1 MGGILLVRRLILL
14 GAAAVLLSCA
24 HLSVEKPAGFAEVE
38 TEKLYKAVSPEGMLY
53 RVRTVDNYPVQSL
66 AFWSDALKNHLIKE
80 GYTLLGEGEPFQ
92 AGNYE
97 GELFEW
103 ALPYGHESYIY
114 LTAILVSEET
124 IAIAEAAAE
133 HTVYSEHRE
142 SVQKSLKSIVF

>member
-1 MGGILLVRRLILL
+1 MVRRLILL
-14 GAAAVLLSCA
+14 STAALLLSCA

-38 TEKLYKAVSPEGMLY
+38 TENRYRAVSPEGMVY

-66 AFWSDALKNHLIKE
+66 SFWSDALKNHLIKE
-80 GYTLLGEGEPFQ
+80 GYTLLGEGESFQ
-92 AGNYE
+92 AGDYE
-97 GELFEW
+97 GEFFEW
-103 ALPYGHESYIY
+103 AVPYGHESYIY

-142 SVQKSLKSIVF
+142 AVKKSLKSIVFE